1 MIAKSQHNIHRWKNP
16 SAISGGRYCFAALIG
31 IGLLLGVSVSQA
43 APFVL
48 SGDGQEATDTATGLI
63 WRRCLEGMTWN
74 GTTCNNAA
82 SFYTH
87 EQAFQRATS
96 QATLS
101 NSAWRL
107 PNVKELETLL
117 IENPPTAAAVDPAI
131 FPNTPPDLL
140 WTSTPYASDGN
151 GVWVVDFSV
160 GVVVAVLRS
169 NINYLRLV
177 R

>member
-1 MIAKSQHNIHRWKNP
+1 MITKSQHTIQRWKY
-16 SAISGGRYCFAALIG
+16 AAVSGGRGYLAAFMAV
-31 IGLLLGVSVSQA
+31 GLLLGASVNQA

-74 GTTCNNAA
+74 GSTCNNAA
-82 SFYTH
+82 NFYTH

-101 NSAWRL
+101 NAAWRL

-117 IENPPTAAAVDPAI
+117 IENPPTATLVDAAI
-131 FPNTPPDLL
+131 FPNTPPDLF

-160 GVVVAVLRS
+160 GVVAAVLRS